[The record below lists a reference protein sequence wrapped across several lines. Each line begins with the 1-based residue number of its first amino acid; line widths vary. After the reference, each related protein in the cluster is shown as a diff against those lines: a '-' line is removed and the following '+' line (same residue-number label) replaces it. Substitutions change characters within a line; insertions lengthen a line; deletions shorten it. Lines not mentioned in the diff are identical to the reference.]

1 MLMDKFELLAHF
13 YDLPTG
19 NIADAC
25 AKLGVPCRIVTGLHP
40 VITGLK
46 RAAGYAV
53 TIKQMVRNVNATEK
67 VLTKHADVIDNHLS
81 KGDLLVIDVGGKDSP
96 CTGGALLALRAQTT
110 GVAGFLV
117 NGCMRDIEEIAA
129 LKFPVVLKGGCPI
142 KSSPSLETVGINVPV
157 EINDTQIVPGD
168 LIVMDETGV
177 IVVPV
182 EHAQSVCEEAERIFV
197 LEEKVEK
204 LVRQGHGVIESLA
217 LAAKD

>member
-1 MLMDKFELLAHF
+1 MDKFELLAHF
-13 YDLPTG
+13 SALPTG

-25 AKLGVPCRIVTGLHP
+25 AKLGVSCRIVTGLHP
-40 VITGLK
+40 VAAGLK

-53 TIKQMVRNVNATEK
+53 TIKQMIRSVDAEES
-67 VLTKHADVIDNHLS
+67 VLTRHADVIDNHLG
-81 KGDLLVIDVGGKDSP
+81 KGELLVVDVGGKDSP
-96 CTGGALLALRAQTT
+96 CTGGALLALRAQTS
-110 GVAGFLV
+110 GAAGFLI

-129 LKFPVVLKGGCPI
+129 LKFPVLLKGGCPI
-142 KSSPSLETVGINVPV
+142 KSSPSLETVGINIPV

-177 IVVPV
+177 IVVPAK
-182 EHAQSVCEEAERIFV
+182 HAEAVCKEAERIFA

-217 LAAKD
+217 IAAKN